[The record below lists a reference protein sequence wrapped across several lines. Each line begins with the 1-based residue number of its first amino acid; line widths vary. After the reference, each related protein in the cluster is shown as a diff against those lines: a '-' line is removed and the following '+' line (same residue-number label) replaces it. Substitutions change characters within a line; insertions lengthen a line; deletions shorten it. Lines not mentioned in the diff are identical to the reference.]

1 MRSLAVL
8 LTTLALAACCN
19 GSGIRGESPPVAL
32 EQENSADP
40 ALQFLLTSAAT
51 DFLTHHPSDPGSFR
65 DVRLGHVMMPGGE
78 AQFML
83 CGQYLAAQA
92 AGEAKWMYFS
102 TIKTSGYEQLI
113 GSQPVGLCQGSS
125 IIWATRGDLSSA
137 LQSRLD
143 SLR

>member
-1 MRSLAVL
+1 MADDERTPGLSEADY
-8 LTTLALAACCN
+8 AAA
-19 GSGIRGESPPVAL
+19 RA
-32 EQENSADP
+32 
-40 ALQFLLTSAAT
+40 
-51 DFLTHHPSDPGSFR
+51 
-65 DVRLGHVMMPGGE
+65 RLGLPPETPPPPAFETPGDLGRSRELSAFDAPLPPGMPGGE

-102 TIKTSGYEQLI
+102 TIRTSGYEQLI